1 MKVAVSWSGGKESCL
16 ACEKAMAQGH
26 NVTVLVTFILDS
38 WPFICHPLPIMSLQ
52 SKALGIPH
60 ITLKVG
66 EPYREAYR
74 HSISDLMKT
83 YEIQGLVTGDIWLQ
97 DHRPWM
103 ESVCDGLGI
112 NPIMPLWKASTY
124 EILNTIISRG
134 FKPVFTCVK
143 EPWFNEKWLGRQLD
157 RESFEE
163 LTSLH
168 QKFGIDLCGESGE
181 YHTMVLNGPMFRQ
194 AIRIEESSKERKN
207 STLLLKAHRL
217 SLESKSMQGED
228 IVSS

>member
-1 MKVAVSWSGGKESCL
+1 MKVAVLWSGGKESCL
-16 ACEKAMAQGH
+16 AYERAMAHGYD
-26 NVTVLVTFILDS
+26 VTALVTFILDS
-38 WPFICHPLPIMSLQ
+38 WPSICHPLSIMSLQ

-74 HSISDLMKT
+74 HSISDLVKT
-83 YEIQGLVTGDIWLQ
+83 DGIQALVTGDIWME
-97 DHRPWM
+97 DHRRWM

-124 EILNTIISRG
+124 EILDTVISGG

-143 EPWFNEKWLGRQLD
+143 EPWFNERWLGRQLD

-168 QKFGIDLCGESGE
+168 QKFGIDLCGENGE
-181 YHTMVLNGPMFRQ
+181 YHTMVLDGPTFKQ

-207 STLLLKAHRL
+207 STLHLKAQRL
-217 SLESKSMQGED
+217 SLQPKTE
-228 IVSS
+228 

>member
-1 MKVAVSWSGGKESCL
+1 MSVMKVAVLWSGGKESCL
-16 ACEKAMAQGH
+16 AYERAMAHGYD
-26 NVTVLVTFILDS
+26 VTALVTFILDS
-38 WPFICHPLPIMSLQ
+38 WPSICHPLSIMSLQ

-83 YEIQGLVTGDIWLQ
+83 DGIQGLVTGDIWME
-97 DHRPWM
+97 DHRRWM

-124 EILNTIISRG
+124 EILDTIISGGYRA
-134 FKPVFTCVK
+134 VFTCVK
-143 EPWFNEKWLGRQLD
+143 EPWFNERWLGRQLD
-157 RESFEE
+157 KECLEE

-168 QKFGIDLCGESGE
+168 QKFRIDLCGENGE
-181 YHTMVLNGPMFRQ
+181 YHTVVLDGPMFEE

-207 STLLLKAHRL
+207 STLLLRVHHL
-217 SLESKSMQGED
+217 SLQPKTK
-228 IVSS
+228 